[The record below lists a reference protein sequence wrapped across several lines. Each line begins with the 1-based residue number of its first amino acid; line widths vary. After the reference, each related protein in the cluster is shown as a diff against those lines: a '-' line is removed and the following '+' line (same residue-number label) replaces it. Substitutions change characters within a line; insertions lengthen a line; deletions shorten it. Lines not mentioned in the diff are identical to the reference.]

1 MLDATIILKA
11 IWEYY
16 EGKYVKVDGI
26 NRWCKKDN
34 IVPVSWEYDI
44 NNDIGRSRV
53 PTSMKTLN
61 KDYCDNI
68 YNCFGQHAVKLK
80 VSGVSVA

>member
-26 NRWCKKDN
+26 NRWCKKAN
-34 IVPVSWEYDI
+34 ILPVSWEYDI

-61 KDYCDNI
+61 KDYCDIICNLLETI
-68 YNCFGQHAVKLK
+68 
-80 VSGVSVA
+80 